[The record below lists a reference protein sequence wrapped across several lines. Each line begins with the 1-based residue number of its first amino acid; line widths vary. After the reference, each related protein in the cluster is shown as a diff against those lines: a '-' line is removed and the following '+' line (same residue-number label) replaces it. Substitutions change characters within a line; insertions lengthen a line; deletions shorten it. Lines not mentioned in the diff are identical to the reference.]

1 MLVANLAQALQLSGC
16 KAIFGTSST
25 LLLNG
30 KLNVKAMD
38 FTFFHFLCNVIRSM
52 NRPEACAPYRRPLGA
67 WALICCMLWMVLAVG
82 RAEGAADFDRLL
94 ANLTQRWGNASTA
107 KFHAWRA
114 LIQAGVAA
122 TETERI
128 KRVNTFFNQQ
138 LQFSDDVVVWS
149 QPDYWA
155 TPMESLG
162 RGAGDCED
170 FAIAKYF
177 TLLQSGVASEKLR
190 LIYVRAKTGSAD
202 GAPTQAHMVLA
213 YYAQPDA
220 EPLIMDNLI
229 LDIRPASRRPDLAP
243 VFSFNSA
250 GVFAG
255 IAGGEAA
262 AAGGTGRLSR
272 WEDLLRRAKAEGFE

>member
-1 MLVANLAQALQLSGC
+1 MVRVLRCLPKWFAAALA
-16 KAIFGTSST
+16 
-25 LLLNG
+25 
-30 KLNVKAMD
+30 
-38 FTFFHFLCNVIRSM
+38 
-52 NRPEACAPYRRPLGA
+52 
-67 WALICCMLWMVLAVG
+67 LAVLV
-82 RAEGAADFDRLL
+82 GAVDGVQAGADFDRLL
-94 ANLTQRWGNASTA
+94 LTLTQRWGNGPAA
-107 KFHAWRA
+107 KFAIWRG
-114 LIQAGVAA
+114 LIQNNLGASD
-122 TETERI
+122 TERT
-128 KRVNTFFNQQ
+128 KRVNQFFNQQ
-138 LQFSDDVVVWS
+138 MQFADDMVVWG
-149 QPDYWA
+149 QADYWA

-177 TLLQSGVASEKLR
+177 TLLQTGVQPEKLR
-190 LIYVRAKTGSAD
+190 LIYVRAKTGGAD

-229 LDIRPASRRPDLAP
+229 PDIRPASRRPDLVP

-255 IAGGEAA
+255 IGGGEAA
-262 AAGGTGRLSR
+262 AVGGTGRLSR

>member
-1 MLVANLAQALQLSGC
+1 MAAC
-16 KAIFGTSST
+16 
-25 LLLNG
+25 LLLLSWVSSAAPDYDKVAAAASQRYG
-30 KLNVKAMD
+30 ERALERVQAWRR
-38 FTFFHFLCNVIRSM
+38 LIEESRAL
-52 NRPEACAPYRRPLGA
+52 PEAQK
-67 WALICCMLWMVLAVG
+67 I
-82 RAEGAADFDRLL
+82 E
-94 ANLTQRWGNASTA
+94 
-107 KFHAWRA
+107 
-114 LIQAGVAA
+114 
-122 TETERI
+122 
-128 KRVNTFFNQQ
+128 RVNAFFNQQ
-138 LQFSDDVVVWS
+138 LQFSDDSVVWS

-170 FAIAKYF
+170 FSIAKYF
-177 TLLQSGVASEKLR
+177 SLLQTGVAPDKLR
-190 LIYVRAKTGSAD
+190 LIYVRAKTGSAE

-229 LDIRPASRRPDLAP
+229 PDIRPASRRPDLLP

-255 IAGGEAA
+255 IAGSESA